1 MVAAG
6 VTKDF
11 WETIVP
17 MAVQPMKET
26 LFLAQDMVSVRSKE
40 EVLRVNVSQ
49 AGLDLL
55 ALTEHV
61 CLLGLISS
69 NLLTNVSVRRD
80 THAVHERPQN
90 KRVKGMLQ

>member
-1 MVAAG
+1 M
-6 VTKDF
+6 
-11 WETIVP
+11 P
-17 MAVQPMKET
+17 MAVQPLRET
-26 LFLAQDMVSVRSKE
+26 RFLAQDMVCAHLQE

-61 CLLGLISS
+61 CLLGLFSS
-69 NLLTNVSVRRD
+69 TRLINVSVRRD